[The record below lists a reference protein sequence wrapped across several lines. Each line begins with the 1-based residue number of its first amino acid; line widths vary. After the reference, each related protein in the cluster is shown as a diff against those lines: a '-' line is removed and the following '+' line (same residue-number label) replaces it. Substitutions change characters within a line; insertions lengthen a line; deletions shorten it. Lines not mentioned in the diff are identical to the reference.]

1 MPIPPARRPRRI
13 IARTI
18 VFGTSAL
25 LAAGMLTWTPSTTT
39 GWNQGSAEA
48 TLWQLLNGART
59 NNGLAPLQQ
68 HGTLISL
75 ARWRSSDM
83 LAKNYFSHTIAGCGC
98 LVYTYYDSNGLN
110 YDWAGEN
117 IGWNSGLEDSY
128 SPVRVHE
135 RFMASPGHRVNVLD
149 GRFTHGG
156 VGAAAVDNKMF
167 LGSVQNT
174 RMYAE
179 LFLQA
184 NAAPAPAP
192 PRPAPAPAP
201 PPAGGGSGG
210 GGGSGSGAGAGAG
223 SGGGG
228 GGTVAPAAPAAP
240 KPTPK
245 PAPKPKEM
253 QVDAPRRPASA
264 AGVDGVATI
273 VIERATVDVAAR
285 LAADDAL
292 GVSSPGPA
300 ALAMGKPVT
309 SPTGGMQVAAAA
321 PPDVGFLDGVVGG
334 LLGFL
339 FG

>member
-1 MPIPPARRPRRI
+1 MSLPATARRPRRI

-18 VFGTSAL
+18 AFGASAL
-25 LAAGMLTWTPSTTT
+25 LAAGMLTWSPSSTT

-98 LVYTYYDSNGLN
+98 LVYAYYDSNGLA

-117 IGWNSGLEDSY
+117 IGWNSGLEDSS

-135 RFMASPGHRVNVLD
+135 KFMASPGHRVNVLD

-156 VGAAAVDNKMF
+156 VGAAAADNRMF
-167 LGSVQNT
+167 QGYVQNT
-174 RMYAE
+174 RMYTE

-184 NAAPAPAP
+184 RSAPA
-192 PRPAPAPAP
+192 PAPAPAP
-201 PPAGGGSGG
+201 PPGGGGGGGG
-210 GGGSGSGAGAGAG
+210 GGGSAAP
-223 SGGGG
+223 
-228 GGTVAPAAPAAP
+228 PAAAALAAP
-240 KPTPK
+240 KATPK
-245 PAPKPKEM
+245 PEPKPKEM
-253 QVDAPRRPASA
+253 AVEAPLRPTSA
-264 AGVDGVATI
+264 AGLDGVATL
-273 VIERATVDVAAR
+273 VIERTTVDVAAR
-285 LAADDAL
+285 QAADDAL
-292 GVSSPGPA
+292 GTPNTTLATVAKVPGPS
-300 ALAMGKPVT
+300 V
-309 SPTGGMQVAAAA
+309 SGGMQVAAAA
-321 PPDVGFLDGVVGG
+321 PLQAGFFDGIVGG